1 MDVLV
6 NRIRAE
12 HGMKEL
18 EVVAVQFVKLSDR
31 QRISSTLIR
40 NQSSSA

>member
-1 MDVLV
+1 
-6 NRIRAE
+6 
-12 HGMKEL
+12 MKEL